1 MKQILVILTIASSPT
16 SDITPL
22 LLESLAQEQIQH
34 VSLLARLSEE
44 EITERYAL
52 QEGEETVMVR
62 LSTDVTM
69 RLSARRIEQGLQ
81 QLIDQL
87 ETTGNENILL
97 LGCGQFS
104 NLQAENAV
112 LLEPDRLIPPLVKA
126 MVEGHLAGII
136 VPAEEPLRQQAIKWR
151 NLSPAACF
159 ATATP
164 ARNNEALI
172 DAGLLLLEQ
181 GAEVVVLDGAGYHSD
196 HSDLLQRLLGIPVLL
211 AWRPL
216 VKMAAELLV

>member
-87 ETTGNENILL
+87 ETAGNENILL

-181 GAEVVVLDGAGYHSD
+181 GAEVVVLDGAGYHSG